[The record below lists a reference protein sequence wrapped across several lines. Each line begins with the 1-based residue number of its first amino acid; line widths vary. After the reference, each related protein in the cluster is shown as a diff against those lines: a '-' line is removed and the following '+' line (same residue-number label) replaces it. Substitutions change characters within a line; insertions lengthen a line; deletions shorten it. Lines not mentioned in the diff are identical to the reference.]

1 MVIPDISIIIPI
13 YKTEKY
19 LKECL
24 LSVQRQT
31 MPNFEAILVNDC
43 TPDGAMQI
51 AQDFAHIDPRF
62 RILEHE
68 VNKGLG
74 CARNT
79 GMAAAKG
86 KYLNFLD
93 SDDRLPLDS
102 LEVLYELAEIQ
113 QADMAIGNMA
123 WLFQHR
129 LSPVSYID
137 HRIRSW
143 ETFCLDNLR
152 MLPENAYYSGSVA
165 NRLFKKQLVDENNIQ
180 FPSQVYFEDLP
191 FSVETWHYSKRITS
205 TIRFVYFHTRRDDP
219 DNPSITQTYDEKAF
233 LDRDIV
239 IQKIF
244 DFSWQNTNAARI
256 GAVTL
261 LRILATS
268 KEMLSSVDKDI
279 KLKISAKWFPFHVLQ
294 INNMVNELNRV
305 NKELLQKK

>member
-1 MVIPDISIIIPI
+1 MVMPNISIIIPI

-24 LSVQRQT
+24 LSVQHQT

-51 AQDFAHIDPRF
+51 AQEFAQSDQRF
-62 RILEHE
+62 HILEHE

-74 CARNT
+74 CTRNT
-79 GMAAAKG
+79 GIAASKG

-93 SDDRLPLDS
+93 SDDSLPLDA
-102 LEVLYELAEIQ
+102 LEVLFELAEIQ

-143 ETFCLDNLR
+143 ETFCFDNLR
-152 MLPENAYYSGSVA
+152 KLPENAYYSGSVA

-180 FPSQVYFEDLP
+180 FPVQVYFEDLP
-191 FSVETWHYSKRITS
+191 FSVETWHFSKRITS

-219 DNPSITQTYDEKAF
+219 DNPSITQTYNEKAF

-244 DFSWQNTNAARI
+244 DFSCHNTNAARI

-268 KEMLSSVDKDI
+268 KEMLNSVDKDI
-279 KLKISAKWFPFHVLQ
+279 KLKISVKWFPFHVLQ
-294 INNMVNELNRV
+294 VNNMVNELNRI
-305 NKELLQKK
+305 NKELLHEK